1 LKIKKRD
8 VLRFFC
14 FASHVFSNYAG
25 VVIIC
30 DNVCTVPS
38 GYVMLMERLGSPRI
52 DFSVLQNEIQ
62 EAGFRLVVGHDFKE
76 RLDLSN
82 PSDDVV
88 KFLRLVTDRSE
99 REIRAAIDDIFGQP
113 NMAFCSKKL
122 AIFSK

>member
-1 LKIKKRD
+1 
-8 VLRFFC
+8 
-14 FASHVFSNYAG
+14 
-25 VVIIC
+25 
-30 DNVCTVPS
+30 
-38 GYVMLMERLGSPRI
+38 MERLGSPRI